1 MNYFFNSIWKAI
13 IFSIWK
19 AIIFIFKRAF
29 LTDSGYFNWISVT
42 GIIAI
47 ITLIWT
53 VSFNSKKY
61 RADLVSK
68 ARIDWM
74 NQVRPLYAQYLAAV
88 PHYIFL
94 YSKAMVDNDENA
106 RATLDDEMDE
116 IKRLYYE
123 LNLYVPHNKS
133 NKIILDDI
141 DLLWNELSYIVPY
154 FNYGNKKGLFRSELN
169 RYRRSNYESV
179 VDEYISG
186 LINKSSADGNKY
198 FKVEWEKIKKGK

>member
-1 MNYFFNSIWKAI
+1 MNYFFNNIWKV
-13 IFSIWK
+13 
-19 AIIFIFKRAF
+19 IIFIVKRTF

-47 ITLIWT
+47 STLIWT

-74 NQVRPLYAQYLAAV
+74 SQVRPLYAQYLAAV

-106 RATLDDEMDE
+106 RAT
-116 IKRLYYE
+116 
-123 LNLYVPHNKS
+123 VKS
-133 NKIILDDI
+133 KML
-141 DLLWNELSYIVPY
+141 V
-154 FNYGNKKGLFRSELN
+154 
-169 RYRRSNYESV
+169 
-179 VDEYISG
+179 
-186 LINKSSADGNKY
+186 
-198 FKVEWEKIKKGK
+198 